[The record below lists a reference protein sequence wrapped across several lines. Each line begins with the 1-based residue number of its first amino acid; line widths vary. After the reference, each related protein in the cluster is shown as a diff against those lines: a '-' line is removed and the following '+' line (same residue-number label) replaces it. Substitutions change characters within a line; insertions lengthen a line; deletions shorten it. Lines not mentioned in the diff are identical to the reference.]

1 MIQQINSIEL
11 IKLYTKGYFPM
22 ADNSSCK
29 EINFY
34 KPHLRFLLP
43 IYEFHLPKKLFNEF
57 KKNRYD
63 YKIDT
68 NFSKVINECSKIKR
82 KEGGTWINDL
92 IVNSYIELNKRGY
105 AHSVECWEKNKLIA
119 GLYGIHIGSCFF
131 GESMFSKRTNTSKLT
146 LLYLISVLIKNK
158 FNLLDSQFYNQHLVQ
173 FGGYE
178 ISDIKYQILLKKGIS
193 KKSIFKNNLN
203 FHESLSILQSLIHT
217 S

>member
-1 MIQQINSIEL
+1 MIQKINSIEL

-22 ADNSSCK
+22 ADNSSSK
-29 EINFY
+29 EITFY

-82 KEGGTWINDL
+82 KEGDTWINDL
-92 IVNSYIELNKRGY
+92 IINSYIELNNRGY

-178 ISDIKYQILLKKGIS
+178 IPDIKYQILLKKGIS
-193 KKSIFKNNLN
+193 RKSIFKNNLN

>member
-1 MIQQINSIEL
+1 MIQKINSIEL

-82 KEGGTWINDL
+82 KEGDTWINDL
-92 IVNSYIELNKRGY
+92 IINSYIELNNRGY